1 MNPIRTFPRLHGL
14 VLALAAAVL
23 VSGCDDDLFQQRWTA
38 NPQDGLIFALSRDEL
53 NVPSAFSVYEGR
65 TYRVEAP
72 GSSGRW
78 DLAFDIVDG
87 QPVFLPPGAVGIS
100 SEARLLARP
109 GETFESIRRAP
120 DDLELYSE
128 REPVPV
134 VEGQLYVVRTAQQI
148 GVFGS
153 RCVYFGKLVVQE
165 LDLVSAS
172 VLFRY
177 DVNTICNSR
186 RLQPDR

>member
-1 MNPIRTFPRLHGL
+1 MNPIRIFTRLSGL

-23 VSGCDDDLFQQRWTA
+23 VTGCDDDLFEQRWTS
-38 NPQDGLIFALSRDEL
+38 NPQEGLIYALSRDEL
-53 NVPSAFSVYEGR
+53 NVPSAFSIWEGR
-65 TYRVEAP
+65 AYRVEAA

-78 DLAFDIVDG
+78 DVAFDIVAG

-100 SEARLLARP
+100 SEARVLARP
-109 GETFESIRRAP
+109 GETFESIQRAP
-120 DDLELYSE
+120 DDLEEYSE
-128 REPVPV
+128 TEPVPV
-134 VEGQLYVVRTAQQI
+134 VEGQLYVIRTVQQV

-153 RCVYFGKLVVQE
+153 RCVYYGKLVVE
-165 LDLVSAS
+165 DLDLVSAS
-172 VLFRY
+172 VEFRY